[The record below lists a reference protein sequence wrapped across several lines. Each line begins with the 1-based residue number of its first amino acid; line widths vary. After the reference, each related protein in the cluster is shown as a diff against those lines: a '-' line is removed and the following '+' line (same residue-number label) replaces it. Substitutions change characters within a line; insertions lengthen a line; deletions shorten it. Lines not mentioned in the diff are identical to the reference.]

1 MSAADDREQTP
12 LEALCALLA
21 KARDF
26 TATFTDDPLVE
37 RILNAFARL
46 PEPDRETVVGVIERD
61 ATWCR
66 IAEQTADTTGITVR
80 PNPQASLYIH
90 VLGAQAEAPDE
101 PLRRDVE
108 VIRFGMEQFV
118 AMVPFFFQEG
128 VHAQWTASA
137 REIIAEAEP
146 ELRGYAARLCREV
159 LALLAE
165 GAGDT
170 SRRTRATRAPR
181 PPRATRATP

>member
-21 KARDF
+21 RRGDF

-37 RILNAFARL
+37 RILTRSPGCRSPIARPSRRHRARRHL
-46 PEPDRETVVGVIERD
+46 VPHRGADRGHDRD
-61 ATWCR
+61 HRAS
-66 IAEQTADTTGITVR
+66 
-80 PNPQASLYIH
+80 NPQASLYIH

-101 PLRRDVE
+101 PLRPHVE

-128 VHAQWTASA
+128 VHAQ
-137 REIIAEAEP
+137 
-146 ELRGYAARLCREV
+146 
-159 LALLAE
+159 
-165 GAGDT
+165 
-170 SRRTRATRAPR
+170 
-181 PPRATRATP
+181 